1 MNKKLLLTSFLALGV
16 IGAGTVTYGSLTSAH
31 KVAGET
37 AQTQQEVS
45 SPELSSS
52 VTNSEVDKK
61 IQEPTDTEMS
71 SSEELE
77 TPNISKET
85 SETTVASQTKEN
97 PVVDQ
102 EEKEQAE
109 FAEEAVKQDFYL
121 EQPDATG
128 TLSYVKATDETVKEL
143 MDETNSD
150 KVGIYQ
156 VVYNGELISVLSK
169 LD

>member
-1 MNKKLLLTSFLALGV
+1 MNKKLILTSFLALGV

-45 SPELSSS
+45 SPKLSSGA
-52 VTNSEVDKK
+52 TNSEVDKK

-77 TPNISKET
+77 TPNVSKET

-121 EQPDATG
+121 EQPDANG

-150 KVGIYQ
+150 NVGIYQ
-156 VVYNGELISVLSK
+156 VVFNGELISVLSK

>member
-1 MNKKLLLTSFLALGV
+1 MNKKLILTSFLALGV

-45 SPELSSS
+45 SPELSSG

-77 TPNISKET
+77 TPNVSKET

-109 FAEEAVKQDFYL
+109 FAEEAVKQDKQSLQKKLLNKIF
-121 EQPDATG
+121 TWNNRM
-128 TLSYVKATDETVKEL
+128 L
-143 MDETNSD
+143 M
-150 KVGIYQ
+150 VH
-156 VVYNGELISVLSK
+156 LAM
-169 LD
+169 

>member
-1 MNKKLLLTSFLALGV
+1 MNKKLILTSFLALGV

-45 SPELSSS
+45 SPELSSG

-77 TPNISKET
+77 TPNASTET
-85 SETTVASQTKEN
+85 SETTESSQTKEN
-97 PVVDQ
+97 PVLDQ

-121 EQPDATG
+121 EQPDANG

-143 MDETNSD
+143 MDETNSENI
-150 KVGIYQ
+150 GIYQ
-156 VVYNGELISVLSK
+156 VVFNGELISVLSK